1 MQVEDGEGDVPP
13 GNQHGGHPHEQ
24 LRLQLPLCQHWQVN
38 ELWTTLDNF
47 GQDCV
52 VRFLAIK
59 YPLQYKVQAKW
70 WAKRQTV
77 KVDIKIF
84 TLFILTDTDSP

>member
-1 MQVEDGEGDVPP
+1 M
-13 GNQHGGHPHEQ
+13 
-24 LRLQLPLCQHWQVN
+24 
-38 ELWTTLDNF
+38 
-47 GQDCV
+47 

-77 KVDIKIF
+77 KVGTWQAIKIF
-84 TLFILTDTDSP
+84 TMCFLTLTDTDSP

>member
-1 MQVEDGEGDVPP
+1 M
-13 GNQHGGHPHEQ
+13 
-24 LRLQLPLCQHWQVN
+24 
-38 ELWTTLDNF
+38 
-47 GQDCV
+47 

-77 KVDIKIF
+77 KVDIKRF
-84 TLFILTDTDSP
+84 TLFILTDADSP